1 MAQPPGAAVQGAAE
15 RPASRVPVLRASG
28 SAHPPQHLA
37 LLCPALDR
45 QVSASS
51 VSGRPSTC
59 RIVHVCHQCPAG
71 RHGWRQPGQP

>member
-15 RPASRVPVLRASG
+15 RQASRVPVLRASG
-28 SAHPPQHLA
+28 SVRSPPHVA

-45 QVSASS
+45 QVSGSS

-59 RIVHVCHQCPAG
+59 RIVH
-71 RHGWRQPGQP
+71 